1 LCNGKVTINNME
13 APPILIYRFGHF
25 IHRFGFRR
33 IARSIS
39 WMNRFLF
46 STWLPSSCTVGRN
59 FEIGYWG
66 LGVVIHSKTQIGNNC
81 IIAQNVTIARKG
93 ETDDVPVIGD
103 NVYIG
108 AGACILGAVTIGN
121 GAIIGANSVVTKD
134 VAPYSIMAGVPAKMI
149 GTNKISDNQ

>member
-1 LCNGKVTINNME
+1 MGYNME
-13 APPILIYRFGHF
+13 SPPVLIYRLGHF
-25 IHRFGFRR
+25 IHRFGFIK
-33 IARSIS
+33 IALFIS
-39 WMNRFLF
+39 WINRFSF
-46 STWLPSSCTVGRN
+46 STWLPSSCTVGKN

-93 ETDDVPVIGD
+93 GIDDVPIIGD

-108 AGACILGAVTIGN
+108 AGACILGSVKIGD

-134 VAPYSIMAGVPAKMI
+134 VSPYSIMAGVPAKMVGKREHEVSSQI
-149 GTNKISDNQ
+149 HV